1 MALILIIFAL
11 DTSLCHICVIWPGG
25 HNIHFLVIK
34 PTILPSFRLINVNW
48 YWKLHLKHKSKR
60 LVGNGN
66 WSLLGMSCVCKSFW
80 SLYFFILIFFTGGT
94 LPCVL
99 TTALRSQCST
109 EEIHVSWKWKICPY
123 FIHNAQTKIHSI
135 SQWWNLCIKGD
146 DCTSWSTH
154 SIVSLQCAHDSSCH
168 EMHQFEIDLDH
179 CLGFFIYIGQTLQL
193 ISIFKHPNKW
203 IRIRIDTCFK
213 TPKIGNFPV

>member
-1 MALILIIFAL
+1 MEIDHCWGWDVFVKVSGRFIF
-11 DTSLCHICVIWPGG
+11 S
-25 HNIHFLVIK
+25 FL
-34 PTILPSFRLINVNW
+34 FF
-48 YWKLHLKHKSKR
+48 YWGYIAWR
-60 LVGNGN
+60 
-66 WSLLGMSCVCKSFW
+66 
-80 SLYFFILIFFTGGT
+80 T
-94 LPCVL
+94 
-99 TTALRSQCST
+99 
-109 EEIHVSWKWKICPY
+109 EIHVSWKWKICPY
-123 FIHNAQTKIHSI
+123 FIHNAQTKIHST

-179 CLGFFIYIGQTLQL
+179 CLSFFIYIGQTLQL
-193 ISIFKHPNKW
+193 ISICNHPNKW